1 MRLLP
6 FVLNI
11 KYQMEIKELKKRPS
25 IEQNKKLI
33 SAYAQFDKLLTE
45 LKKKE
50 LTEEIVKSINNGIDQ
65 INSVSESEKQLRKQ
79 IRKTQSSILK
89 LIEKELKLVTKNH
102 YRNTWLAVG
111 MAAFGLPLGV
121 AFGASVGNMGLLAI
135 GLPIGMVIGMAVGS
149 GMDKKAFESG
159 RQLDLEIKY

>member
-1 MRLLP
+1 
-6 FVLNI
+6 
-11 KYQMEIKELKKRPS
+11 MEIKELKKIPN
-25 IEQNKKLI
+25 IDQNRKLF

-65 INSVSESEKQLRKQ
+65 INSVSESEKELRKQ

-89 LIEKELKLVTKNH
+89 LIEKKLKLVPKNH

-111 MAAFGLPLGV
+111 MVTFGLPLGV
-121 AFGASVGNMGLLAI
+121 AFGASIGNMGLLGI
-135 GLPIGMVIGMAVGS
+135 GLPIGIVIGMAVGS